1 MYASKIIFIAE
12 MLKEKN
18 FSVSL
23 RLCGE
28 TLYGLS

>member
-1 MYASKIIFIAE
+1 MKLVALDFNAE
-12 MLKEKN
+12 GVERQRMLLKD

-28 TLYGLS
+28 